1 MLISIIDMKPC
12 NPTRY
17 RQSGV
22 TMVEVLVAA
31 LLIFL
36 ALGST
41 LAMNTRSIHVLR
53 STRQAVASSQMLQ
66 QRIEA
71 IRNKPWPEISNATA
85 LAKLMRVPTGSE
97 SELADKACTEFISV
111 SVPDALGGDLAGARA
126 FSLTRQRGFVTVT
139 EDGDLGAESM
149 LLVNVTLQWRD
160 VHAPQQRTLRTILCR
175 NGLTRSGVF
184 GSTVGRP
191 AAPAGL

>member
-1 MLISIIDMKPC
+1 MLISIIDMKSC
-12 NPTRY
+12 NPALSSE
-17 RQSGV
+17 SGV
-22 TMVEVLVAA
+22 TIVEVLVAA

-85 LAKLMRVPTGSE
+85 LAKLMRVPTDSE
-97 SELADKACTEFISV
+97 SELADNACTEFISI
-111 SVPDALGGDLAGARA
+111 SVPDALGGEAAGARA
-126 FSLTRQRGFVTVT
+126 FSLMRQRGIVTVT

-149 LLVNVTLQWRD
+149 LLVNVTLQ
-160 VHAPQQRTLRTILCR
+160 QRLLRTILCR
-175 NGLTRSGVF
+175 SGLTRSGLF
-184 GSTVGRP
+184 GSTLGRP
-191 AAPAGL
+191 PAPATTLAGP

>member
-1 MLISIIDMKPC
+1 MLISIIDMKSC
-12 NPTRY
+12 NPALSSE
-17 RQSGV
+17 SGV
-22 TMVEVLVAA
+22 TIVEVLVAA

-85 LAKLMRVPTGSE
+85 LAKLMRVPTDSE
-97 SELADKACTEFISV
+97 SELADNACTEFISI
-111 SVPDALGGDLAGARA
+111 SVPDALGGEAAGARA
-126 FSLTRQRGFVTVT
+126 FSLMRQRGIVTVT
-139 EDGDLGAESM
+139 EDG
-149 LLVNVTLQWRD
+149 QD
-160 VHAPQQRTLRTILCR
+160 VHKPQQRLLRTILCR
-175 NGLTRSGVF
+175 SGLTRSGLF
-184 GSTVGRP
+184 GSTLGRP
-191 AAPAGL
+191 PAPATTLAGP